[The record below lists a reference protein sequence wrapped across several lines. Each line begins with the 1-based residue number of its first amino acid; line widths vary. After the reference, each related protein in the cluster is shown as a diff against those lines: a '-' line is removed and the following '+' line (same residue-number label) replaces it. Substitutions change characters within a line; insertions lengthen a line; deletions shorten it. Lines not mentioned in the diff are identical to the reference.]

1 MGPLETLALCFRRI
15 PVGGPHLSCF
25 FFEGEVG
32 MRSEPSVLAPP
43 SLLLNLLV
51 LRRDPEDSRRNDEPL
66 FSGSVEDG
74 TRTRLLSLKGARGST
89 PEGVRTGMARRP

>member
-1 MGPLETLALCFRRI
+1 M
-15 PVGGPHLSCF
+15 SCF

-51 LRRDPEDSRRNDEPL
+51 LRRDPEEIRLSDELL
-66 FSGSVEDG
+66 FSGSVEEG
-74 TRTRLLSLKGARGST
+74 TRTRLLSLKVARVST